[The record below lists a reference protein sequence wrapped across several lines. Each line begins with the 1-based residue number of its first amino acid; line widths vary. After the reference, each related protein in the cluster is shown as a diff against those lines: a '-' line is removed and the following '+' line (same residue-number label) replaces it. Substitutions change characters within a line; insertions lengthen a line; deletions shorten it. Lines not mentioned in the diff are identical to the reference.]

1 VPHQVPVGFSHP
13 RQNQFEWEQ
22 ICQIRYNK
30 LYYQIILFS
39 PTDNPNLNSSSKTKL
54 QNRQKQS
61 KFAHS
66 SKMPHIKKLKQKQQ
80 RLAKRH
86 PLNAS
91 TGAQINHFPTF
102 NFEILA
108 NQTFLAGPQQIA
120 PTEARSEIPTGNEL
134 TSSRAATSAHRI
146 QASGPPWEVTQQTS
160 IPHGTTHADAHQYTK
175 GNNSNGIKLG
185 ESEST
190 SNSQVIISTVQDTG
204 QPWKVTQQTSAQH
217 GQLSADAQQFTE
229 GNNYNKLN

>member
-1 VPHQVPVGFSHP
+1 MVPNRLRSANSRSQVVPHQVPVGFSHP

-66 SKMPHIKKLKQKQQ
+66 SKMPHAKKLKQKQQ

-86 PLNAS
+86 PLNAP

-102 NFEILA
+102 NFKNLTD
-108 NQTFLAGPQQIA
+108 QTFLAGPFKNFLFNN
-120 PTEARSEIPTGNEL
+120 RS
-134 TSSRAATSAHRI
+134 S
-146 QASGPPWEVTQQTS
+146 
-160 IPHGTTHADAHQYTK
+160 
-175 GNNSNGIKLG
+175 
-185 ESEST
+185 
-190 SNSQVIISTVQDTG
+190 SNSSPFRISHR
-204 QPWKVTQQTSAQH
+204 K
-217 GQLSADAQQFTE
+217 
-229 GNNYNKLN
+229 